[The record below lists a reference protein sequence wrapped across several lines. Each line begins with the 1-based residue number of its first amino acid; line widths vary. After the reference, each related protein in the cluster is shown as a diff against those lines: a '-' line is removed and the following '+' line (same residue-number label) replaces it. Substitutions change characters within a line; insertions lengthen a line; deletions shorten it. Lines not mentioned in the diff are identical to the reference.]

1 MCLVDDNMRYGPCP
15 YKGVTMRTQY
25 CQVPSPTPPQ
35 KGVCDMALG
44 VVPSPKWAGPGRA
57 RERGRWQRCG
67 GEQHGA
73 GQPRDV
79 HFAWDVGHA
88 AGDKGGE
95 AGAGPDALLRAGDVS
110 QGSGSFRSAGRRFSG
125 RSYEFCLDVNPTLT
139 RPGCAHGT
147 GWDILW
153 ATFWRQSSQ
162 HRTRR
167 VIGERA
173 GCRGDR
179 RLGSLPG
186 IAKEGGLGA
195 SVNKIRM

>member
-1 MCLVDDNMRYGPCP
+1 MSAQDTNALCLVDDNMRYGPCP

-35 KGVCDMALG
+35 KGVCDVALG

-67 GEQHGA
+67 WEQRGA
-73 GQPRDV
+73 GQPRGV

-110 QGSGSFRSAGRRFSG
+110 QGSGSF
-125 RSYEFCLDVNPTLT
+125 
-139 RPGCAHGT
+139 
-147 GWDILW
+147 
-153 ATFWRQSSQ
+153 
-162 HRTRR
+162 
-167 VIGERA
+167 
-173 GCRGDR
+173 
-179 RLGSLPG
+179 
-186 IAKEGGLGA
+186 
-195 SVNKIRM
+195 

>member
-1 MCLVDDNMRYGPCP
+1 MGWPRAGQGEGTLAKVRRGA
-15 YKGVTMRTQY
+15 T
-25 CQVPSPTPPQ
+25 
-35 KGVCDMALG
+35 
-44 VVPSPKWAGPGRA
+44 AGPDNR
-57 RERGRWQRCG
+57 
-67 GEQHGA
+67 GA
-73 GQPRDV
+73 GQLRGV

-139 RPGCAHGT
+139 RPGCVHGT

-186 IAKEGGLGA
+186 IAKLGGLGA